1 MCMIKSW
8 KSLPKAISPNHL
20 FRWAWVKYI
29 SHGSHQKR
37 KLSSWRN
44 IQGARK
50 LPIHQSLVA
59 HKLQCKYLWYWQLN
73 AYRFK
78 RFGEFGQHLL
88 HELYCTSF
96 DSYSLASGL
105 LPVWPPHL
113 PVSGWAWEMFSLWN
127 LSSLSRGKFWWETLY
142 LHVID
147 TKLLF
152 TVLFREQSS
161 IDSAPIVTF
170 NMDSR
175 PALSRLRTTGC
186 SRVFHRH
193 AGRSS
198 SPLQVLWSIV
208 FFFLF

>member
-59 HKLQCKYLWYWQLN
+59 HKLQCKFLCYWQLN

-113 PVSGWAWEMFSLWN
+113 PVSGWAWEMFSLVRNFVFACNWHKIVVY
-127 LSSLSRGKFWWETLY
+127 SSIQG
-142 LHVID
+142 
-147 TKLLF
+147 TKLHWLC
-152 TVLFREQSS
+152 TDCY
-161 IDSAPIVTF
+161 I
-170 NMDSR
+170 
-175 PALSRLRTTGC
+175 
-186 SRVFHRH
+186 
-193 AGRSS
+193 
-198 SPLQVLWSIV
+198 
-208 FFFLF
+208 